1 MVKQTSYSIII
12 AAGGTGGHIF
22 PALAIANHFKAK
34 GHKVVIAGT
43 GNELERKIFSQS
55 DIEVEYFE
63 ARKIKR
69 NGLMTFLDPKIYQTI
84 FRPDAKLIKF
94 LKGFEPDLVLGMGGY
109 PSLSICNAV
118 DKSKRTVVVIHE
130 QNAKAGLA
138 NRYLAWTAACAVI
151 EGLPGSIGGITKF
164 FTKGLS

>member
-1 MVKQTSYSIII
+1 MVKQKSYSIII

-22 PALAIANHFKAK
+22 PALAIANHFKAN

-55 DIEVEYFE
+55 DIAVEYFK
-63 ARKIKR
+63 ARKIERK
-69 NGLMTFLDPKIYQTI
+69 GLLTFFDPANYQNIYQTI
-84 FRPDAKLIKF
+84 SKPDAELIKF

-138 NRYLAWTAACAVI
+138 KRYLAWTAACAVI
-151 EGLPGSIGGITKF
+151 EGLPGSIG
-164 FTKGLS
+164 